1 MVFEDIRTR
10 VSEARRYWGRNPNL
24 DIILNDLKELIFRLT
39 LKKIKEIYKTK
50 PSSFLEKKKLGFYP
64 INFLNFLYSEYH
76 DKWYI
81 DKFNTYVLLSFL
93 VERNYITFHNDKNGF
108 YFVVEDKLISE
119 FVEKNKIENIDEYD

>member
-1 MVFEDIRTR
+1 MVFDDIRTK

-50 PSSFLEKKKLGFYP
+50 PSSFLEKKKLGFYTINF
-64 INFLNFLYSEYH
+64 INFLYDEFSNS
-76 DKWYI
+76 WYI

-93 VERNYITFHNDKNGF
+93 HERGYITFVNDSNGF
-108 YFVVEDKLISE
+108 YFIVEDKLIKE
-119 FVEKNKIENIDEYD
+119 FVEKYNIQDIDNYV